1 MSARWEGKDL
11 FTGIVVL
18 ASLVLALIGVLR
30 VAPQPREHLTPLYT
44 EFSDLGGVAAH
55 TPVLLNGF
63 RVGRVDS
70 VAPRTDS
77 SGRLSFRVRML
88 VKWQFGKQSPP
99 PYQVG
104 LRARLIPPPA
114 NVIGAAI
121 LNLETPMSPGNV
133 LAPGATIPGIRDST
147 AIGAARPLMDS
158 LTVEVR
164 RTLRDARSLMLAL
177 RQASRNQARWFRR
190 NTPHM

>member
-1 MSARWEGKDL
+1 MSAHWEGKDL
-11 FTGIVVL
+11 FTGSVVV

-30 VAPQPREHLTPLYT
+30 DAPYPREHLTPLYT
-44 EFSDLGGVAAH
+44 EFSELGGVAAH

-63 RVGRVDS
+63 RVGRVES
-70 VAPRTDS
+70 VSPRTDS
-77 SGRLSFRVRML
+77 SGRLTFRVRML
-88 VKWQFGKQSPP
+88 VKWQFGKQGPQ

-121 LNLETPMSPGNV
+121 LNLETPMSPGIV
-133 LAPGATIPGIRDST
+133 LAAGATIPGVRDST
-147 AIGAARPLMDS
+147 AIDATRSRMDS
-158 LTVEVR
+158 LTAEIR
-164 RTLRDARSLMLAL
+164 RTLRDARGLMVAM

-190 NTPHM
+190 NTPHT